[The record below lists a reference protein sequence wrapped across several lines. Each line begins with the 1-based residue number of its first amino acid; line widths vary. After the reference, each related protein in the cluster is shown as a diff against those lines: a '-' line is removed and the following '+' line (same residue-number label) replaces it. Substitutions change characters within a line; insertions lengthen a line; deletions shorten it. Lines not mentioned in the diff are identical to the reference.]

1 VVKRAGAVA
10 AIALV
15 LLAVATGADAVPPQD
30 ISGDPPVRVV
40 QAFVP
45 ECGFTVRWEMD
56 LEFEG
61 KNFFDSDGTLV
72 RQQLHIR
79 EENTAAN
86 VDSGLVL
93 REGPDRFTQ
102 TTYFNPDGTIEKIV
116 ANGQAVNVQ
125 GGDERLKDVG
135 HVVLVPTGP
144 GRFEI
149 AAASARHPV
158 REATTGPLVE
168 ALKAF
173 CDVLS

>member
-1 VVKRAGAVA
+1 VVRRAVL
-10 AIALV
+10 IALV
-15 LLAVATGADAVPPQD
+15 ALAALIPATGADAVPPQD
-30 ISGDPPVRVV
+30 LSGSQSTVV
-40 QAFVP
+40 QAFVL
-45 ECGFTVRWEMD
+45 ECGFTVRWAIN

-61 KNFFDSDGTLV
+61 KNFFDQVGRRV

-79 EENTAAN
+79 EDNTVAN
-86 VDSGLVL
+86 LDSGLVL

-102 TTYFNPDGTIEKIV
+102 TVYFNPNGTVQKIV

-149 AAASARHPV
+149 VAASARHPV